1 MLFLGVPAVAVIVG
15 AFQKPNGG
23 LTMNNIDI
31 ATQGVYLTG
40 FENSFKM
47 ALVTALIPAVAGTLV
62 AYAIHTSRGTFLRR
76 VCVTASG
83 VFANFGGVP
92 LAFMFIATL
101 GLTGIG
107 TQWLNDLSINLYN
120 HGFTLYSFE
129 GVALVYMYFQIPL
142 MVLVTLPAFEGLKL
156 AWREAA
162 ENLGAHSWQYW
173 RHVGIPV
180 LMPAILGSTLLVFGF
195 GLSAYATA
203 DSADGR
209 DHSPHAHPDREFP
222 QRQRPGRPGKRG
234 QSVGP
239 RAHRHKPDCHDPL
252 CCPAAAG
259 VAVVGCDEFSR
270 HNGSRRADASG
281 SSPATK
287 LRAWGRPKRAGAGH
301 GGRSGFGGSLSWP

>member
-1 MLFLGVPAVAVIVG
+1 MAKKPSTWARAVKAWAPVVPFAAWVVLFLGVPAVAVIVG
-15 AFQKPNGG
+15 AFQKTGGG
-23 LTMNNIDI
+23 LTMKNIDI

-47 ALVTALIPAVAGTLV
+47 ALITALIPAVAGTLL

-142 MVLVTLPAFEGLKL
+142 MVLVTLPAFEGLKS

-173 RHVGIPV
+173 RHVGVPV

-203 DSADGR
+203 DALTAGTIALTPIQIGSFLNGNVLAGQ
-209 DHSPHAHPDREFP
+209 ENV
-222 QRQRPGRPGKRG
+222 GKALALG
-234 QSVGP
+234 LIVISLI
-239 RAHRHKPDCHDPL
+239 AMTL
-252 CCPAAAG
+252 Y
-259 VAVVGCDEFSR
+259 VVLQ
-270 HNGSRRADASG
+270 RRASRW
-281 SSPATK
+281 
-287 LRAWGRPKRAGAGH
+287 LR
-301 GGRSGFGGSLSWP
+301 

>member
-1 MLFLGVPAVAVIVG
+1 VSSVVISKRSSTWARAGKTWAPVVPFAAWVVVFLGIPAVAVIIG
-15 AFQKPNGG
+15 AFRKPGG
-23 LTMNNIDI
+23 GGFTMSNFNI

-47 ALVTALIPAVAGTLV
+47 ALTTAIIPAIAGTFL
-62 AYAIHTSRGTFLRR
+62 AYAIHVSRGTLLRR

-142 MVLVTLPAFEGLKL
+142 MVLVTLPAFEGLKSS
-156 AWREAA
+156 WREAA

-173 RHVGIPV
+173 RHVGVPV

-203 DSADGR
+203 DALTAGTIALTPIQIGSFLNGNVLAGQENVGQALAVGLIIISAI
-209 DHSPHAHPDREFP
+209 AMT
-222 QRQRPGRPGKRG
+222 
-234 QSVGP
+234 
-239 RAHRHKPDCHDPL
+239 L
-252 CCPAAAG
+252 Y
-259 VAVVGCDEFSR
+259 VVLQ
-270 HNGSRRADASG
+270 RRAS
-281 SSPATK
+281 K
-287 LRAWGRPKRAGAGH
+287 WLR
-301 GGRSGFGGSLSWP
+301 

>member
-1 MLFLGVPAVAVIVG
+1 VSSVVTSKKSSTWARAGKTWAPVVPFAAWVVVFLGIPAVAVIIG
-15 AFQKPNGG
+15 AFRKPNGG
-23 LTMNNIDI
+23 GFTMGNFNI

-47 ALVTALIPAVAGTLV
+47 ALITALIPAVAGTFL
-62 AYAIHTSRGTFLRR
+62 AYAIHVSRGTLLRR

-142 MVLVTLPAFEGLKL
+142 MVLVTLPAFEGLKSS
-156 AWREAA
+156 WREAA

-173 RHVGIPV
+173 RHVGVPV

-203 DSADGR
+203 DALTAGTIALTPIQIGAFLNGNVLAGQENVGQALAVGLIIISAI
-209 DHSPHAHPDREFP
+209 AMT
-222 QRQRPGRPGKRG
+222 
-234 QSVGP
+234 
-239 RAHRHKPDCHDPL
+239 L
-252 CCPAAAG
+252 Y
-259 VAVVGCDEFSR
+259 VV
-270 HNGSRRADASG
+270 
-281 SSPATK
+281 
-287 LRAWGRPKRAGAGH
+287 LQKRAS
-301 GGRSGFGGSLSWP
+301 RWLR

>member
-1 MLFLGVPAVAVIVG
+1 VTSVVVPKKASTWARAAKAWAPVVPFAAWVVLFLGVPAVAVIVG

-23 LTMNNIDI
+23 LTMKNIDV

-203 DSADGR
+203 DALTAGTIALTPIQIGSFLNGNVLAGQ
-209 DHSPHAHPDREFP
+209 ENV
-222 QRQRPGRPGKRG
+222 GKALALG
-234 QSVGP
+234 LIVIS
-239 RAHRHKPDCHDPL
+239 L
-252 CCPAAAG
+252 
-259 VAVVGCDEFSR
+259 VAMTLYVVLQ
-270 HNGSRRADASG
+270 RRASRW
-281 SSPATK
+281 
-287 LRAWGRPKRAGAGH
+287 LR
-301 GGRSGFGGSLSWP
+301 

>member
-1 MLFLGVPAVAVIVG
+1 MVVFLGIPAVAVVIG
-15 AFQKPNGG
+15 AFQKPGG
-23 LTMNNIDI
+23 GFTMSNINT

-40 FENSFKM
+40 FENSFKI
-47 ALVTALIPAVAGTLV
+47 ALLTAVIPAVAGTLL

-107 TQWLNDLSINLYN
+107 TQWLNDLSINLYS

-142 MVLVTLPAFEGLKL
+142 MVLVTLPALEGLKSS
-156 AWREAA
+156 WREAA

-203 DSADGR
+203 DALTAGTIALTPIQIGSFLNGNVLAGQENVGKALALGLIVISAI
-209 DHSPHAHPDREFP
+209 AMT
-222 QRQRPGRPGKRG
+222 
-234 QSVGP
+234 
-239 RAHRHKPDCHDPL
+239 L
-252 CCPAAAG
+252 Y
-259 VAVVGCDEFSR
+259 VVLQ
-270 HNGSRRADASG
+270 RRASRW
-281 SSPATK
+281 
-287 LRAWGRPKRAGAGH
+287 LR
-301 GGRSGFGGSLSWP
+301 

>member
-1 MLFLGVPAVAVIVG
+1 MLFLGIPAAAVIIG
-15 AFQKPNGG
+15 AFQKPGG
-23 LTMNNIDI
+23 GFTMANVKI
-31 ATQGVYLTG
+31 ATEGVYITG

-47 ALVTALIPAVAGTLV
+47 ALLTAIVPAIAGTLL
-62 AYAIHTSRGTFLRR
+62 AYAIHVSRGTFLRR
-76 VCVTASG
+76 VCVTVSG

-107 TQWLNDLSINLYN
+107 TQWLNDLSINLYS

-142 MVLVTLPAFEGLKL
+142 MVLVTLPALEGLRL

-203 DSADGR
+203 DALTAGTIALTPIQIGTFLNGNVLAGQENVGKALALGLILISA
-209 DHSPHAHPDREFP
+209 
-222 QRQRPGRPGKRG
+222 
-234 QSVGP
+234 
-239 RAHRHKPDCHDPL
+239 
-252 CCPAAAG
+252 
-259 VAVVGCDEFSR
+259 VAMVLYVVLQ
-270 HNGSRRADASG
+270 RRASRW
-281 SSPATK
+281 
-287 LRAWGRPKRAGAGH
+287 LR
-301 GGRSGFGGSLSWP
+301 

>member
-1 MLFLGVPAVAVIVG
+1 MSSVVSARRPTTWARVGKTWAPVVPFTAWIVLFLGIPAAAVIIG
-15 AFQKPNGG
+15 AFQKPGG
-23 LTMNNIDI
+23 GFTMANVKI
-31 ATQGVYLTG
+31 ATEGVYITG

-47 ALVTALIPAVAGTLV
+47 ALLTAIVPAIAGTLL
-62 AYAIHTSRGTFLRR
+62 AYAIHVSRGTFLRR
-76 VCVTASG
+76 VCVTVSG

-107 TQWLNDLSINLYN
+107 TQWLNDLSINLYS

-142 MVLVTLPAFEGLKL
+142 MVLVTLPALEGLRL

-203 DSADGR
+203 DALTAGTIALTPIQIGTFLNGNVLAGQENVGKALALGLILISA
-209 DHSPHAHPDREFP
+209 
-222 QRQRPGRPGKRG
+222 
-234 QSVGP
+234 
-239 RAHRHKPDCHDPL
+239 
-252 CCPAAAG
+252 
-259 VAVVGCDEFSR
+259 VAMVLYVVLQ
-270 HNGSRRADASG
+270 RRASRW
-281 SSPATK
+281 
-287 LRAWGRPKRAGAGH
+287 LR
-301 GGRSGFGGSLSWP
+301 

>member
-1 MLFLGVPAVAVIVG
+1 VASVGVSKKSSTWARAVRAWAPVVPFAAWVVLFLGVPAVAVIVG
-15 AFQKPNGG
+15 AFQKTGGG
-23 LTMNNIDI
+23 LTMKNIDI

-62 AYAIHTSRGTFLRR
+62 AYAIHASRGTFLRR

-203 DSADGR
+203 DALTAGTIALTPIQIGSFLNGNVLAGQ
-209 DHSPHAHPDREFP
+209 ENV
-222 QRQRPGRPGKRG
+222 GKALALG
-234 QSVGP
+234 LIVISLI
-239 RAHRHKPDCHDPL
+239 AMTL
-252 CCPAAAG
+252 Y
-259 VAVVGCDEFSR
+259 VVLQ
-270 HNGSRRADASG
+270 RRASRW
-281 SSPATK
+281 
-287 LRAWGRPKRAGAGH
+287 LR
-301 GGRSGFGGSLSWP
+301 

>member
-1 MLFLGVPAVAVIVG
+1 MAKKPSTWARAVKAWAPVVPFAAWIVLFLGVPAVAVIVG
-15 AFQKPNGG
+15 AFQKTGGG
-23 LTMNNIDI
+23 LTMKNIDI

-47 ALVTALIPAVAGTLV
+47 ALITALIPAVAGTLL

-142 MVLVTLPAFEGLKL
+142 MVLVTLPAFEGLKSS
-156 AWREAA
+156 WREAA

-173 RHVGIPV
+173 RHVGVPV

-203 DSADGR
+203 DALTAGTIALTPIQIGSFLNGNVLAG
-209 DHSPHAHPDREFP
+209 EENV
-222 QRQRPGRPGKRG
+222 GKALALG
-234 QSVGP
+234 LIVISLI
-239 RAHRHKPDCHDPL
+239 AMTL
-252 CCPAAAG
+252 Y
-259 VAVVGCDEFSR
+259 VVLQ
-270 HNGSRRADASG
+270 RRASRW
-281 SSPATK
+281 
-287 LRAWGRPKRAGAGH
+287 LR
-301 GGRSGFGGSLSWP
+301 

>member
-1 MLFLGVPAVAVIVG
+1 MSSVVIPKKPSTWVRAGKAWAPVVPFAAWVVVFLGIPAVAVVIG
-15 AFQKPNGG
+15 AFQKPGG
-23 LTMNNIDI
+23 GFTMFNINA

-40 FENSFKM
+40 FQNSIKM
-47 ALVTALIPAVAGTLV
+47 ALLTAVIPAVTGTFL

-107 TQWLNDLSINLYN
+107 TQWLNDLSINLYD

-142 MVLVTLPAFEGLKL
+142 MVLVTLPALEGLKSS
-156 AWREAA
+156 WREAA
-162 ENLGAHSWQYW
+162 ANLGAHSWQYW

-180 LMPAILGSTLLVFGF
+180 LTPAILGSTLLVFGF

-203 DSADGR
+203 DALTAGTIALTPIQIGSFLNGNVLAGQENVGKALALGLIVISA
-209 DHSPHAHPDREFP
+209 
-222 QRQRPGRPGKRG
+222 
-234 QSVGP
+234 
-239 RAHRHKPDCHDPL
+239 
-252 CCPAAAG
+252 
-259 VAVVGCDEFSR
+259 VAMSLYVVLQ
-270 HNGSRRADASG
+270 RRASRW
-281 SSPATK
+281 
-287 LRAWGRPKRAGAGH
+287 LR
-301 GGRSGFGGSLSWP
+301 

>member
-1 MLFLGVPAVAVIVG
+1 MSSVVVSKKSIDLGRAGKAWAPVVPFAAWVVVFLGLPAVAVMVG
-15 AFQKPNGG
+15 AFQKPGG
-23 LTMNNIDI
+23 GFTMANINV
-31 ATQGVYLTG
+31 ATQGVYLVG

-47 ALVTALIPAVAGTLV
+47 ALITALIPAVAGTFL

-142 MVLVTLPAFEGLKL
+142 MVLVTLPAFEGLKSS
-156 AWREAA
+156 WREAA

-173 RHVGIPV
+173 RHVGVPV

-203 DSADGR
+203 DALTAGTIALTPIQIGSFLNGNVLAGQENVGKALALGLIVISAI
-209 DHSPHAHPDREFP
+209 AMT
-222 QRQRPGRPGKRG
+222 
-234 QSVGP
+234 
-239 RAHRHKPDCHDPL
+239 L
-252 CCPAAAG
+252 Y
-259 VAVVGCDEFSR
+259 VVLQ
-270 HNGSRRADASG
+270 RRASRW
-281 SSPATK
+281 
-287 LRAWGRPKRAGAGH
+287 LR
-301 GGRSGFGGSLSWP
+301 